1 MNLDKHFPLQV
12 AVVLAVGIAGAALL
26 LPAGENLVAVV
37 VGGVLSAINVGA
49 GFLAIEYSLEKSHA
63 TFLKVVLGG
72 MGIRMGLMLGILALL
87 MKFSTL
93 PTIPLVVAMLGF
105 YSVYLVLE
113 ILYIQRKVSHQIQ
126 DRR

>member
-1 MNLDKHFPLQV
+1 MNHDKRFPLQV
-12 AVVLAVGIAGAALL
+12 ALVLAVGIAGAALL
-26 LPAGENLVAVV
+26 VPSGENLVAVV

-49 GFLAIEYSLEKSHA
+49 GYLAIEYSLEKPHA

-87 MKFSTL
+87 IKFSTL
-93 PTIPLVVAMLGF
+93 PAIPLVVAMLGF